1 MIKKFWH
8 DFWIFIIIILVII
21 GVFSGQGLIL
31 GLSVMSLTVLSVA
44 WFWNKVSLEN
54 VEYIRVIPRRRVFIG
69 ETIPF
74 SIELHNKKPI
84 PVPRVDIIDNIPDS
98 LNLIGPELK
107 PSSTFNAVSMTHSTS
122 VSAYQKTT
130 WEYSVRPNK
139 RGFYRLGS
147 ANIYGGDIFGLF
159 ESKKTTPSRDYILV
173 YPHVFN
179 LPDIGI
185 PESRPLGE
193 QITSLNMYQD
203 VSWTRGIR
211 GYVKGDPLRT
221 IDWKSTAKKSELMVR
236 TFEST
241 NKNNVILA
249 VSVETSLKIW
259 EGYSAENLERVIAAS
274 ASLAS
279 YCTSEGFNLGFFSN
293 GTPVLSDLPMTIP
306 TSRSEDQLRDILETL
321 ATIGPMSSGSMSR
334 NLTHTYKNFPLGST
348 VVLVTSIVNQDLL
361 DSLRQIEKSGCQV
374 VLINVSDEI
383 CDVHEDN
390 FLKYELGA
398 HFSRLES
405 NGEFVPI

>member
-8 DFWIFIIIILVII
+8 DFWIFIIVILVII
-21 GVFSGQGLIL
+21 GIFSGQGLIL
-31 GLSVMSLTVLSVA
+31 GLSVMSLVVICVA

-84 PVPRVDIIDNIPDS
+84 PVPRVDTIDNIPDS
-98 LNLIGPELK
+98 LNIVGPELK
-107 PSSTFNAVSMTHSTS
+107 PSSTFNSVSMMHSTS

-147 ANIYGGDIFGLF
+147 VNIYGGDIFGLF
-159 ESKKTTPSRDYILV
+159 ESKKTTLSRDYILV
-173 YPHVFN
+173 YPHIFN
-179 LPDIGI
+179 LPDLGI

-193 QITSLNMYQD
+193 QITSLNIFQD
-203 VSWTRGIR
+203 VSWTRGVR
-211 GYVKGDPLRT
+211 GYEKGDPLNT
-221 IDWKSTAKKSELMVR
+221 IDWKFTAKKSELMVR

-241 NKNNVILA
+241 NKSNVILV
-249 VSVETSLKIW
+249 VSIETSSKIW
-259 EGYSAENLERVIAAS
+259 EGYSAGNLERVIAAS

-279 YCTSEGFNLGFFSN
+279 YCISAGFNLGFFSN
-293 GTPVLSDLPMTIP
+293 GTPVLSDLPMRIP
-306 TSRSEDQLRDILETL
+306 ASSSEDQLRAILETL
-321 ATIGPMSSGSMSR
+321 ATIGPMSSGSISR
-334 NLTHTYKNFPLGST
+334 NLNHWYRNFPFGST
-348 VVLVTSIVNQDLL
+348 VVLVTSFVNQDLL
-361 DSLRQIEKSGCQV
+361 DSLREIEKFGCQV

-390 FLKYELGA
+390 ILKYEIGA
-398 HFSRLES
+398 YFSRLES